1 MKRKIAKAKMR
12 IVMILREFFL
22 KSRYYSI
29 SYAIYSTA
37 WWLGWYIPTC
47 SSWAYWGLKKKT
59 EWMNRY
65 FKKNYSHIIEKYK
78 NYSESSTLVDD
89 YNIWVFWAQG
99 EENMP
104 ELVRACYKN
113 LCKHNGATVKLLTM
127 DNVGEYVNIPQ
138 CVFEKLKKGIVS
150 YTHFSDILRISLLA
164 KYGGVWVDST
174 CWVAQGIPTYIKN
187 MSFCSCKTNG
197 VNLPSL
203 WSNSR
208 WCSWSL
214 GSNNR
219 ANILFMFVRD
229 MLLEHARVSN
239 CWIDYLLLDYLLFF
253 AYNEFDGCRKM
264 IDDVPENN
272 VKRNELWGV
281 MNQKYDENRYKEIT
295 KDTWLF
301 KLSYKT
307 ELNEKTVDG
316 EDTFYGKMIKG
327 EL

>member
-12 IVMILREFFL
+12 MEMILREFFL
-22 KSRYYSI
+22 KSKYYSF

-37 WWLGWYIPTC
+37 WWLGWYIPAC

-59 EWMNRY
+59 NWIDRY
-65 FKKNYSHIIEKYK
+65 FRKNYSHIIEKYK
-78 NYSESSTLVDD
+78 NCNEEPVLVCD

-113 LCKHNGATVKLLTM
+113 LCKHNGEAVKLLTM
-127 DNVGEYVNIPQ
+127 ENLSDYVEIPSF
-138 CVFEKLKKGIVS
+138 VFDKLKRGTMT
-150 YTHFSDILRISLLA
+150 YTHFSDLLRVSLLA
-164 KYGGVWVDST
+164 KHGGIWVDST
-174 CWVAQGIPTYIKN
+174 CWVAQEIPLFIKN
-187 MSFCSCKTNG
+187 MSFWSSKTNN
-197 VNLPSL
+197 VNLPL
-203 WSNSR
+203 WSNSK
-208 WCSWSL
+208 WCGWSMGAHKRNQL
-214 GSNNR
+214 
-219 ANILFMFVRD
+219 LFCFIRD
-229 MLLEHARVSN
+229 MLFEHAKQIE
-239 CWIDYLLLDYLLFF
+239 CLIDYLLIDYLLFF
-253 AYNEFDGCRKM
+253 AYNEFDECRKM

-272 VKRNELWGV
+272 LKRNELWAL
-281 MNQKYDENRYKEIT
+281 MNQKYDENRYNEIT

>member
-22 KSRYYSI
+22 KSRHYSI

-37 WWLGWYIPTC
+37 WWLGWYIPIC
-47 SSWAYWGLKKKT
+47 NSWAYWGLKKKT

-113 LCKHNGATVKLLTM
+113 LCKQNGAAVKLLTM
-127 DNVGEYVNIPQ
+127 ENLNDYVEIPFY
-138 CVFEKLKKGIVS
+138 VFDKLKRGTMT
-150 YTHFSDILRISLLA
+150 YTHFSDLLRVSLLA
-164 KYGGVWVDST
+164 KHGGVWVDST
-174 CWVAQGIPTYIKN
+174 CWVAKTIPTEIKN
-187 MSFCSCKTNG
+187 MPFWSCKTDN
-197 VNLPSL
+197 VNLPL

-208 WCSWSL
+208 WCGWSMGTNKRNQL
-214 GSNNR
+214 
-219 ANILFMFVRD
+219 LFYFAQE
-229 MLLEHARVSN
+229 LLFLHAKDKECLV
-239 CWIDYLLLDYLLFF
+239 DYLLLDYLLFF

-264 IDDVPENN
+264 IYDVLENN